1 MSDAK
6 KDIEQPLLDIAA
18 QPVQSGQQQQQQQQQ
33 IQQQPQPISQEYILN
48 DKMIDLLNDSS
59 ERLKELKWVHAR
71 SAQYYDKMNNLFVLP
86 TILITSVSGMASFL
100 STSSVVTD
108 DTKTIFGISVGIMAS
123 VSSLLQSMSSAYN
136 FPTKAEMH
144 RTAASEYDKWIVK
157 IKHEIANPNEPK
169 FIENL
174 ESKLLEI
181 QGNCKYFPPQNIC
194 DKYKPDS
201 PM

>member
-1 MSDAK
+1 MTDNTTSLD
-6 KDIEQPLLDIAA
+6 QPLIDVTAPKKEETPTYVNQNSAPA
-18 QPVQSGQQQQQQQQQ
+18 QDSIYVLTDKQ
-33 IQQQPQPISQEYILN
+33 IG
-48 DKMIDLLNDSS
+48 LLKDSS
-59 ERLKELKWVHAR
+59 DRLKELKWVHVR
-71 SAQYYDKMNNLFVLP
+71 SAQYYDKMNNYFVLP

-100 STSSVVTD
+100 STSSVVSD

-157 IKHEIANPNEPK
+157 IKHEMADPNEPE
-169 FIENL
+169 FIQSL
-174 ESKLLEI
+174 ESKLLEV
-181 QGNCKYFPPQNIC
+181 QGNCKYFPPQKIC
-194 DKYKPDS
+194 DRYKPDS

>member
-1 MSDAK
+1 MSDTK

-18 QPVQSGQQQQQQQQQ
+18 QPVQSEQRQQPQQQQQQQQQ
-33 IQQQPQPISQEYILN
+33 PLSQEYILN
-48 DKMIDLLNDSS
+48 DKMIGLLNDSS